1 MVIDGIFLLKVIV
14 EVKVLDVNDNS
25 LVCEKILYLDIIFE
39 DVFFGKL
46 IMQIFVIDVDI
57 CFNVEIIYMLLGL
70 GVEKFKLNLDIGE
83 LKMLIFFDCEE

>member
-1 MVIDGIFLLKVIV
+1 MKKFLDREKRDNYFFIIMVIDGIFLLKVIV

-46 IMQIFVIDVDI
+46 IM
-57 CFNVEIIYMLLGL
+57 
-70 GVEKFKLNLDIGE
+70 
-83 LKMLIFFDCEE
+83 